1 MKRTIKILI
10 FALGLFLII
19 LPAFAGADFGG
30 FSGDSDYG
38 GSWDS
43 GSDWGSSSWDS
54 GSDWSSSSWDSDY
67 SSGSYY
73 DDDSDVSGID
83 IGISLAV
90 MAAIVVLGLI
100 FDVSEKRK
108 KKKQY
113 GAGRPQS
120 AQGRPQG
127 AQRTPNSRLQPIGD
141 LTITDP
147 NFDANAMQEKISNLY
162 VQMQNCWTD
171 KNIESLRPYFTDA
184 LFTQM
189 ERQLNGLK
197 NQGLTN
203 YVDRIAVLGVN
214 LRGFY
219 KQGDKE
225 HLIVELRT
233 RIVDYTVQDSNNKLV
248 SGDRNRE
255 KFMTYE
261 WDMCRTSG
269 SVTSKEGVMHSVS
282 CPGCGAP
289 LSINTTAKCPYCG
302 RVVTLDEH
310 DWALCAIKGI
320 AQSTR

>member
-19 LPAFAGADFGG
+19 LPAFAGADFGD

-38 GSWDS
+38 G
-43 GSDWGSSSWDS
+43 SWDS

-108 KKKQY
+108 KKKQ
-113 GAGRPQS
+113 QNK
-120 AQGRPQG
+120 PQG
-127 AQRTPNSRLQPIGD
+127 AQRTPDSRLQPLGD
-141 LTITDP
+141 LAVTDP
-147 NFDANAMQEKISNLY
+147 SFDANAMQEKISNLY

-233 RIVDYTVQDSNNKLV
+233 RIVDYTVQDSNNKLI

-261 WDMCRTSG
+261 WDMCRTAG

>member
-1 MKRTIKILI
+1 MKWTAKILVFVLCI
-10 FALGLFLII
+10 LLMM
-19 LPAFAGADFGG
+19 LPAFAGADFGD

-38 GSWDS
+38 G
-43 GSDWGSSSWDS
+43 SWDS

-90 MAAIVVLGLI
+90 MAAIVVLSLI

-108 KKKQY
+108 KKKQH
-113 GAGRPQS
+113 G

-127 AQRTPNSRLQPIGD
+127 AQRTPDSRLQPLGD
-141 LTITDP
+141 LAVTDP
-147 NFDANAMQEKISNLY
+147 SFDANAMQEKISNLY

-184 LFTQM
+184 FFTQM

-197 NQGLTN
+197 SRGLTN
-203 YVDRIAVLGVN
+203 HVDRIAVLGVN

-219 KQGDKE
+219 KQGGDE

-233 RIVDYTVQDSNNKLV
+233 RIVDYTVQDTDKKLV

-261 WDMCRTSG
+261 WDMCRAEG
-269 SVTSKEGVMHSVS
+269 SVTTREGAMQSVS

-320 AQSTR
+320 SQTTR

>member
-1 MKRTIKILI
+1 
-10 FALGLFLII
+10 
-19 LPAFAGADFGG
+19 
-30 FSGDSDYG
+30 
-38 GSWDS
+38 
-43 GSDWGSSSWDS
+43 
-54 GSDWSSSSWDSDY
+54 
-67 SSGSYY
+67 
-73 DDDSDVSGID
+73 
-83 IGISLAV
+83 

-100 FDVSEKRK
+100 IDVSEKRK

-127 AQRTPNSRLQPIGD
+127 AQRTPDSRLQPLGD
-141 LTITDP
+141 LAVTDP
-147 NFDANAMQEKISNLY
+147 SFDANAMQEKISNLY

-184 LFTQM
+184 FFTQM

-197 NQGLTN
+197 SRGLTN
-203 YVDRIAVLGVN
+203 HVDRIAVLGVN

-219 KQGDKE
+219 KQGGDE

-233 RIVDYTVQDSNNKLV
+233 RIVDYTVQDSDKKLV

-261 WDMCRTSG
+261 WDMCRAEG
-269 SVTSKEGVMHSVS
+269 SVTTKEGAMQSVS

-320 AQSTR
+320 SQTTR

>member
-38 GSWDS
+38 G
-43 GSDWGSSSWDS
+43 GWDS

-108 KKKQY
+108 KKKQ
-113 GAGRPQS
+113 QNK
-120 AQGRPQG
+120 PQG
-127 AQRTPNSRLQPIGD
+127 AQRTPDSRLQPLGD
-141 LTITDP
+141 LAVTDP
-147 NFDANAMQEKISNLY
+147 SFDANAMQEKISNLY

-219 KQGDKE
+219 RQGDKE

-261 WDMCRTSG
+261 WDMCRTAG

>member
-1 MKRTIKILI
+1 MKWTAKILVFVLCI
-10 FALGLFLII
+10 LLMA
-19 LPAFAGADFGG
+19 LPAFAGADFGD

-38 GSWDS
+38 G
-43 GSDWGSSSWDS
+43 SWDS

-127 AQRTPNSRLQPIGD
+127 AQRTPDSRLQPLGD
-141 LTITDP
+141 LAITDP

-184 LFTQM
+184 FFTQM

-197 NQGLTN
+197 SRGLTN
-203 YVDRIAVLGVN
+203 HVDRIAVLGVN

-233 RIVDYTVQDSNNKLV
+233 RIVDYTVQDSNNKLI
-248 SGDRNRE
+248 SGNRNRE

-261 WDMCRTSG
+261 WDMCRTAG

>member
-1 MKRTIKILI
+1 MKWTAKILVFVLCI
-10 FALGLFLII
+10 LLMA
-19 LPAFAGADFGG
+19 LPAFAGADFGD

-38 GSWDS
+38 G
-43 GSDWGSSSWDS
+43 SWDS

-90 MAAIVVLGLI
+90 MAAIVVLSLI

-108 KKKQY
+108 KKKQH
-113 GAGRPQS
+113 G

-127 AQRTPNSRLQPIGD
+127 AQRTPDSRLQPLGD
-141 LTITDP
+141 LAVTDP
-147 NFDANAMQEKISNLY
+147 SFDANAMQEKISNLY

-184 LFTQM
+184 FFTQM

-197 NQGLTN
+197 SRGLTN
-203 YVDRIAVLGVN
+203 HVDRIAVLGVN

-219 KQGDKE
+219 KQGGDE

-233 RIVDYTVQDSNNKLV
+233 RIVDYTVQDSDKKLV

-261 WDMCRTSG
+261 WDMCRAEG
-269 SVTSKEGVMHSVS
+269 SVTTREGAMQSVS

-320 AQSTR
+320 SQTTR

>member
-1 MKRTIKILI
+1 MKWTAKILVFVLCI
-10 FALGLFLII
+10 LLMM
-19 LPAFAGADFGG
+19 LPAFAGADFGD

-38 GSWDS
+38 G
-43 GSDWGSSSWDS
+43 
-54 GSDWSSSSWDSDY
+54 SWDSDY

-83 IGISLAV
+83 IGIGLAV
-90 MAAIVVLGLI
+90 MAVIVVLGLI
-100 FDVSEKRK
+100 FDVSEKK

-120 AQGRPQG
+120 AQGRPHG
-127 AQRTPNSRLQPIGD
+127 AQRTPDSRLQPLGD
-141 LTITDP
+141 LAVTDP
-147 NFDANAMQEKISNLY
+147 SFDANAMQEKISNLY

-184 LFTQM
+184 FFTQM

-197 NQGLTN
+197 SRGLTN
-203 YVDRIAVLGVN
+203 HVDRIAVLGVN

-219 KQGDKE
+219 KQGGDE

-233 RIVDYTVQDSNNKLV
+233 RIVDYTVQDSDKKLV

-261 WDMCRTSG
+261 WDMCRAEG
-269 SVTSKEGVMHSVS
+269 SVTTREGAMQSVS

-320 AQSTR
+320 SQTTR

>member
-1 MKRTIKILI
+1 MKWTAKILVFVLCI
-10 FALGLFLII
+10 LLMA
-19 LPAFAGADFGG
+19 LPAFAGADFGD

-38 GSWDS
+38 G
-43 GSDWGSSSWDS
+43 SWDS

-90 MAAIVVLGLI
+90 MAAIVVLSLI

-108 KKKQY
+108 KKKQ
-113 GAGRPQS
+113 QNK
-120 AQGRPQG
+120 PQG
-127 AQRTPNSRLQPIGD
+127 AQRTPDSRLQPLGD
-141 LTITDP
+141 LAVTDP
-147 NFDANAMQEKISNLY
+147 SFDANAMQEKISNLY

-184 LFTQM
+184 FFTQM

-197 NQGLTN
+197 SRGLTN
-203 YVDRIAVLGVN
+203 HVDRIAVLGVN

-219 KQGDKE
+219 KQGGDE

-233 RIVDYTVQDSNNKLV
+233 RIVDYTVQDSDKKLV

-261 WDMCRTSG
+261 WDMCRAEG
-269 SVTSKEGVMHSVS
+269 SVTTREGAMQSIS

-320 AQSTR
+320 SQTTR

>member
-108 KKKQY
+108 KKKQ
-113 GAGRPQS
+113 QNK
-120 AQGRPQG
+120 PQG
-127 AQRTPNSRLQPIGD
+127 AQRTPDSRLQPLGD
-141 LTITDP
+141 LAVTDP
-147 NFDANAMQEKISNLY
+147 SFDANAMQEKISNLY

-233 RIVDYTVQDSNNKLV
+233 RIVDYTVQDSNNKLI

-261 WDMCRTSG
+261 WDMCRTAG

>member
-1 MKRTIKILI
+1 MKWTAKILVFVLCI
-10 FALGLFLII
+10 LLMA
-19 LPAFAGADFGG
+19 LPAFAGADFGD

-38 GSWDS
+38 G
-43 GSDWGSSSWDS
+43 SWDS

-233 RIVDYTVQDSNNKLV
+233 RIVDYTVQDSNNKLI

-261 WDMCRTSG
+261 WDMCRTAG

>member
-38 GSWDS
+38 G
-43 GSDWGSSSWDS
+43 SWDS

-108 KKKQY
+108 KKKQ
-113 GAGRPQS
+113 QNK
-120 AQGRPQG
+120 PQG
-127 AQRTPNSRLQPIGD
+127 AQRTPDSRLQPLGD
-141 LTITDP
+141 LAVTDP
-147 NFDANAMQEKISNLY
+147 SFDANAMQEKISNLY

-184 LFTQM
+184 FFTQM

-233 RIVDYTVQDSNNKLV
+233 RIVDYTVQDSNNKLI

-261 WDMCRTSG
+261 WDMCRTAG

>member
-1 MKRTIKILI
+1 MKWTAKILVFVLCI
-10 FALGLFLII
+10 LLMM
-19 LPAFAGADFGG
+19 LPAFAGADFGD

-38 GSWDS
+38 G
-43 GSDWGSSSWDS
+43 SWDS

-90 MAAIVVLGLI
+90 MAAIVVLSLI

-108 KKKQY
+108 KKKQH
-113 GAGRPQS
+113 G

-127 AQRTPNSRLQPIGD
+127 AQRTPDSRLQPLGD
-141 LTITDP
+141 LAVTDP
-147 NFDANAMQEKISNLY
+147 SFDANAMQEKISNLY

-184 LFTQM
+184 FFTQM

-197 NQGLTN
+197 SRGLTN
-203 YVDRIAVLGVN
+203 HVDRIAVLGVN

-219 KQGDKE
+219 KQGGDE

-233 RIVDYTVQDSNNKLV
+233 RIVDYTVQDSDKKLV

-261 WDMCRTSG
+261 WDMCRAEG
-269 SVTSKEGVMHSVS
+269 SVTTREGAMQSVS

-289 LSINTTAKCPYCG
+289 LHGKVPVLWPCG
-302 RVVTLDEH
+302 N
-310 DWALCAIKGI
+310 A
-320 AQSTR
+320 

>member
-38 GSWDS
+38 G
-43 GSDWGSSSWDS
+43 SWDS

-127 AQRTPNSRLQPIGD
+127 AQRTPDSRLQPLGD
-141 LTITDP
+141 LAVTDP
-147 NFDANAMQEKISNLY
+147 SFDANAMQEKISNLY

-184 LFTQM
+184 FFTQM

-197 NQGLTN
+197 SRGLTN
-203 YVDRIAVLGVN
+203 HVDSIAVLGVN

-219 KQGDKE
+219 KQGGDE

-233 RIVDYTVQDSNNKLV
+233 RIVDYTVQDSDKKLV

-261 WDMCRTSG
+261 WDMCRAEG
-269 SVTSKEGVMHSVS
+269 SVTTKAGAMQSVS

-320 AQSTR
+320 SQTTR

>member
-1 MKRTIKILI
+1 MKWTAKILVFVLCI
-10 FALGLFLII
+10 LLMA
-19 LPAFAGADFGG
+19 LPAFAGADFGD

-38 GSWDS
+38 G
-43 GSDWGSSSWDS
+43 SWDS

-100 FDVSEKRK
+100 IDVSEKRK
-108 KKKQY
+108 KKKQ
-113 GAGRPQS
+113 QNK
-120 AQGRPQG
+120 PQG
-127 AQRTPNSRLQPIGD
+127 AQRTPDSRLQPLGD
-141 LTITDP
+141 LAVTDP
-147 NFDANAMQEKISNLY
+147 SFDANAMQEKISNLY

-184 LFTQM
+184 FFTQM

-197 NQGLTN
+197 SRGLTN
-203 YVDRIAVLGVN
+203 HVDRIAVLGVN

-219 KQGDKE
+219 KQGGDE

-233 RIVDYTVQDSNNKLV
+233 RIVDYTVQDSDKKLV

-261 WDMCRTSG
+261 WDMCRAEG
-269 SVTSKEGVMHSVS
+269 SVTTREGAMQSVS

-320 AQSTR
+320 SQTTR

>member
-1 MKRTIKILI
+1 MKWTAKILVFVLCI
-10 FALGLFLII
+10 LLMA
-19 LPAFAGADFGG
+19 LPAFAGADFGD

-38 GSWDS
+38 G
-43 GSDWGSSSWDS
+43 SWDS

-108 KKKQY
+108 KKKQ
-113 GAGRPQS
+113 QNK
-120 AQGRPQG
+120 PQG
-127 AQRTPNSRLQPIGD
+127 AQRTPDSRLQPLGD
-141 LTITDP
+141 LAVTDP
-147 NFDANAMQEKISNLY
+147 SFDANAMQEKISNLY

-184 LFTQM
+184 FFTQM

-197 NQGLTN
+197 SRGLTN
-203 YVDRIAVLGVN
+203 HVDRIAVLGVN

-233 RIVDYTVQDSNNKLV
+233 RIVDYTVQDSNNKLI

-261 WDMCRTSG
+261 WDMCRTAG

>member
-1 MKRTIKILI
+1 MKWTAKILVFVLCI
-10 FALGLFLII
+10 LLMA
-19 LPAFAGADFGG
+19 LPAFAGADFGD

-38 GSWDS
+38 G
-43 GSDWGSSSWDS
+43 SWDS

-90 MAAIVVLGLI
+90 MAAIVVLSLI

-108 KKKQY
+108 KKKQH
-113 GAGRPQS
+113 G

-127 AQRTPNSRLQPIGD
+127 AQRTPDSRLQPLGD
-141 LTITDP
+141 LAVTDP
-147 NFDANAMQEKISNLY
+147 SFDANAMQEKISNLY

-184 LFTQM
+184 FFTQM

-197 NQGLTN
+197 SRGLTN
-203 YVDRIAVLGVN
+203 HVDRIAVLGVN

-219 KQGDKE
+219 KRGGDE

-233 RIVDYTVQDSNNKLV
+233 RIVDYTVQDSDKKLV

-261 WDMCRTSG
+261 WDMCRAEG
-269 SVTSKEGVMHSVS
+269 SVTTREGAMQSVS

-320 AQSTR
+320 SQTTR

>member
-1 MKRTIKILI
+1 MKWTAKILVFVLCI
-10 FALGLFLII
+10 LLMA
-19 LPAFAGADFGG
+19 LPAFAGADFGD

-38 GSWDS
+38 G
-43 GSDWGSSSWDS
+43 SWDS

-127 AQRTPNSRLQPIGD
+127 AQRTPDSRLQPLGD

-147 NFDANAMQEKISNLY
+147 SFDANAMQEKISNLY

-233 RIVDYTVQDSNNKLV
+233 RIVDYTVQDSNNKLI

-261 WDMCRTSG
+261 WDMCRTAG

>member
-1 MKRTIKILI
+1 MKWTAKILVFVLCI
-10 FALGLFLII
+10 LLMA
-19 LPAFAGADFGG
+19 LPAFAGADFGD

-38 GSWDS
+38 G
-43 GSDWGSSSWDS
+43 SWDS

-90 MAAIVVLGLI
+90 MAAIVVLSLI

-108 KKKQY
+108 KKKQH
-113 GAGRPQS
+113 G

-127 AQRTPNSRLQPIGD
+127 AQRTPDSRLQPIGD
-141 LTITDP
+141 LAVTDP
-147 NFDANAMQEKISNLY
+147 SFDANAMQEKISNLY

-184 LFTQM
+184 FFTQM

-197 NQGLTN
+197 SRGLTN
-203 YVDRIAVLGVN
+203 HVDRIAVLGVN

-219 KQGDKE
+219 KQGGDE

-233 RIVDYTVQDSNNKLV
+233 RIVDYTVQDSDKKLV

-261 WDMCRTSG
+261 WDMCRAEG
-269 SVTSKEGVMHSVS
+269 SVTTREGAMQSVS

-320 AQSTR
+320 SQTTR

>member
-19 LPAFAGADFGG
+19 LPAFAGADFGD

-38 GSWDS
+38 G
-43 GSDWGSSSWDS
+43 GWDS

-108 KKKQY
+108 KKKQ
-113 GAGRPQS
+113 QNK
-120 AQGRPQG
+120 PQG
-127 AQRTPNSRLQPIGD
+127 AQRTPDSRLQPLGD
-141 LTITDP
+141 LAVTDP
-147 NFDANAMQEKISNLY
+147 SFDANAMQEKISNLY

-233 RIVDYTVQDSNNKLV
+233 RIVDYTVQDSNNKLI

-261 WDMCRTSG
+261 WDMCRTAG

>member
-19 LPAFAGADFGG
+19 LPAFARADFGG

-38 GSWDS
+38 GGWDS
-43 GSDWGSSSWDS
+43 GSAWGRASWAT
-54 GSDWSSSSWDSDY
+54 DY

-127 AQRTPNSRLQPIGD
+127 AQRTPDSRLQPLGD
-141 LTITDP
+141 LAVTDP
-147 NFDANAMQEKISNLY
+147 SFDANAMQEKISNLY

-233 RIVDYTVQDSNNKLV
+233 RIVDYTVQDSNNKLI

-261 WDMCRTSG
+261 WDMCRTAG

-320 AQSTR
+320 SQTTR

>member
-38 GSWDS
+38 G
-43 GSDWGSSSWDS
+43 GWDS

-108 KKKQY
+108 KKKQ
-113 GAGRPQS
+113 QNK
-120 AQGRPQG
+120 PQG
-127 AQRTPNSRLQPIGD
+127 AQRTPDSRLQPLGD
-141 LTITDP
+141 LAVTDP
-147 NFDANAMQEKISNLY
+147 SFDANAMQEKISNLY

-233 RIVDYTVQDSNNKLV
+233 RIVDYTVQDSNNKLI

-255 KFMTYE
+255 KFMTCE
-261 WDMCRTSG
+261 WDMCRTAG

>member
-1 MKRTIKILI
+1 MKRTIKILVFVLCI
-10 FALGLFLII
+10 LLMA
-19 LPAFAGADFGG
+19 LPAFAGADFGD

-38 GSWDS
+38 G
-43 GSDWGSSSWDS
+43 SWDS

-127 AQRTPNSRLQPIGD
+127 AQRTPDSRLQPLGD
-141 LTITDP
+141 LAVTDP
-147 NFDANAMQEKISNLY
+147 SFDANAMQEKISNLY

-233 RIVDYTVQDSNNKLV
+233 RIVDYTVQDSNNKLI

-261 WDMCRTSG
+261 WDMCRTAG

>member
-1 MKRTIKILI
+1 MKWTAKILVFVLCI
-10 FALGLFLII
+10 LLMA

-38 GSWDS
+38 G
-43 GSDWGSSSWDS
+43 GWDS

-73 DDDSDVSGID
+73 DDDSYVSGID

-90 MAAIVVLGLI
+90 MASIVVLGLI

-113 GAGRPQS
+113 GA
-120 AQGRPQG
+120 QGRHQG
-127 AQRTPNSRLQPIGD
+127 AQRTPDSRLQPLGD
-141 LTITDP
+141 LAVTDP
-147 NFDANAMQEKISNLY
+147 SFDANAMQEKISNLY

-219 KQGDKE
+219 RQGDKE

-233 RIVDYTVQDSNNKLV
+233 RIVDYTVQDSNNKLI

-261 WDMCRTSG
+261 WDMCRTAG

>member
-1 MKRTIKILI
+1 MKWTAKILV
-10 FALGLFLII
+10 FVLSLLLMM
-19 LPAFAGADFGG
+19 LPAFAGADFGD

-38 GSWDS
+38 G
-43 GSDWGSSSWDS
+43 SWDS

-100 FDVSEKRK
+100 IDVSEKRK
-108 KKKQY
+108 KKKQ
-113 GAGRPQS
+113 QNK
-120 AQGRPQG
+120 PQG
-127 AQRTPNSRLQPIGD
+127 AQRTPDSRLQPLGD
-141 LTITDP
+141 LAVTDP
-147 NFDANAMQEKISNLY
+147 SFDANAMQEKISNLY

-184 LFTQM
+184 FFTQM

-197 NQGLTN
+197 SRGLTN
-203 YVDRIAVLGVN
+203 HVDRIAVLGVN

-219 KQGDKE
+219 KQGGDE

-233 RIVDYTVQDSNNKLV
+233 RIVDYTVQDSDKKLV

-261 WDMCRTSG
+261 WDMCRAEG
-269 SVTSKEGVMHSVS
+269 SVTTREGAMQSVS

-320 AQSTR
+320 SQTTR

>member
-19 LPAFAGADFGG
+19 LPAFAGADFGD

-38 GSWDS
+38 G
-43 GSDWGSSSWDS
+43 SWDS

-108 KKKQY
+108 KKKQ
-113 GAGRPQS
+113 QNK
-120 AQGRPQG
+120 PQG
-127 AQRTPNSRLQPIGD
+127 AQRTPDSRLQPLGD
-141 LTITDP
+141 LAVTDP
-147 NFDANAMQEKISNLY
+147 SFDANAMQEKISNLY

-219 KQGDKE
+219 RQGDKE

-261 WDMCRTSG
+261 WDMCRAEG
-269 SVTSKEGVMHSVS
+269 SVTTREGAMQSVS

-320 AQSTR
+320 SQTTR

>member
-38 GSWDS
+38 G
-43 GSDWGSSSWDS
+43 GWDS

-113 GAGRPQS
+113 GAQGRPQG

-127 AQRTPNSRLQPIGD
+127 AQRTPDSRLQPLGD
-141 LTITDP
+141 LAVTDP
-147 NFDANAMQEKISNLY
+147 SFDANAMQEKISNLY

-219 KQGDKE
+219 RQGDKE

-233 RIVDYTVQDSNNKLV
+233 RIVDYTVQDSNNKLI

-261 WDMCRTSG
+261 WDMCRTAG

>member
-1 MKRTIKILI
+1 MKWTAKILVFVLCI
-10 FALGLFLII
+10 LLMM
-19 LPAFAGADFGG
+19 LPAFAGADFGD

-38 GSWDS
+38 G
-43 GSDWGSSSWDS
+43 SWDS

-90 MAAIVVLGLI
+90 MAAIVVLSLI

-108 KKKQY
+108 KKKQH
-113 GAGRPQS
+113 GAH
-120 AQGRPQG
+120 GRPQG
-127 AQRTPNSRLQPIGD
+127 AQRTPDSRLQPLGD
-141 LTITDP
+141 LAVTDP
-147 NFDANAMQEKISNLY
+147 SFDANAMQEKISNLY

-184 LFTQM
+184 FFTQM

-197 NQGLTN
+197 SRGLTN
-203 YVDRIAVLGVN
+203 HVDRIAVLGVN

-219 KQGDKE
+219 KQGGDE

-233 RIVDYTVQDSNNKLV
+233 RIVDYTVQDSDKKLV

-261 WDMCRTSG
+261 WDMCRAEG
-269 SVTSKEGVMHSVS
+269 SVTTREGAMQSVS

-320 AQSTR
+320 SQTTR

>member
-38 GSWDS
+38 G
-43 GSDWGSSSWDS
+43 SWDS

-108 KKKQY
+108 KKKQ
-113 GAGRPQS
+113 QNK
-120 AQGRPQG
+120 PQG
-127 AQRTPNSRLQPIGD
+127 AQRTPDSRLQPLGD
-141 LTITDP
+141 LAVTDP
-147 NFDANAMQEKISNLY
+147 SFDANAMQEKISNLY

-184 LFTQM
+184 FFTQM

-197 NQGLTN
+197 SRGLTN
-203 YVDRIAVLGVN
+203 HVDRIAVLGVN

-219 KQGDKE
+219 KQGGDE

-233 RIVDYTVQDSNNKLV
+233 RIVDYTVQDSDKKLV

-261 WDMCRTSG
+261 WDMCRTAG

-320 AQSTR
+320 SQTTR

>member
-38 GSWDS
+38 G
-43 GSDWGSSSWDS
+43 GWDS

-108 KKKQY
+108 KKKQ
-113 GAGRPQS
+113 QNK
-120 AQGRPQG
+120 PQG
-127 AQRTPNSRLQPIGD
+127 AQRTPDSRLQPLGD
-141 LTITDP
+141 LAVTDP
-147 NFDANAMQEKISNLY
+147 SFDANAMQEKISNLY

-197 NQGLTN
+197 SRGLTN
-203 YVDRIAVLGVN
+203 HVDRIAVLGVN

-233 RIVDYTVQDSNNKLV
+233 RIVDYTVQDSNNKLI

-261 WDMCRTSG
+261 WDMCRAEG
-269 SVTSKEGVMHSVS
+269 SVTTREGAMQSVS

>member
-1 MKRTIKILI
+1 MKWTAKILVFVLCI
-10 FALGLFLII
+10 LLMA
-19 LPAFAGADFGG
+19 LPAFAGADFGD

-38 GSWDS
+38 G
-43 GSDWGSSSWDS
+43 SWDS

-113 GAGRPQS
+113 GA
-120 AQGRPQG
+120 QGRPQG
-127 AQRTPNSRLQPIGD
+127 AQRTPDSRLQPLGD
-141 LTITDP
+141 LAVTDP
-147 NFDANAMQEKISNLY
+147 SFDANAMQEKISNLY

-184 LFTQM
+184 FFTQM

-197 NQGLTN
+197 SRGLTN
-203 YVDRIAVLGVN
+203 HVDRIAVLGVN

-219 KQGDKE
+219 KQGGDE

-233 RIVDYTVQDSNNKLV
+233 RIVDYTVQDSDKKLV

-261 WDMCRTSG
+261 W
-269 SVTSKEGVMHSVS
+269 VTTREGAMQSVS

-320 AQSTR
+320 SQTTR

>member
-1 MKRTIKILI
+1 MKWTAKILV
-10 FALGLFLII
+10 FALCILLMA
-19 LPAFAGADFGG
+19 LPAFAGADFGD

-38 GSWDS
+38 G
-43 GSDWGSSSWDS
+43 SWDS

-90 MAAIVVLGLI
+90 MAAIVVLSLI

-108 KKKQY
+108 KKKQH
-113 GAGRPQS
+113 G

-127 AQRTPNSRLQPIGD
+127 AQRTPDSRLQPLGD
-141 LTITDP
+141 LAVTDP
-147 NFDANAMQEKISNLY
+147 SFDANAMQEKISNLY

-184 LFTQM
+184 FFTQM

-197 NQGLTN
+197 SRGLTN
-203 YVDRIAVLGVN
+203 HVDRIAVLGVN

-219 KQGDKE
+219 KQGGDE

-233 RIVDYTVQDSNNKLV
+233 RIVDYTVQDSDKKLV

-261 WDMCRTSG
+261 WDMCRAEG
-269 SVTSKEGVMHSVS
+269 SVTTREGAMQSVS

-320 AQSTR
+320 SQTTR

>member
-43 GSDWGSSSWDS
+43 GSDW
-54 GSDWSSSSWDSDY
+54 SSSSWDSDY

-83 IGISLAV
+83 IGISLAI

-100 FDVSEKRK
+100 FDVSENRK

-113 GAGRPQS
+113 G

-127 AQRTPNSRLQPIGD
+127 AQRTPDSRLQPLGD
-141 LTITDP
+141 LAVTDP
-147 NFDANAMQEKISNLY
+147 SFDANAMQEKISNLY

-219 KQGDKE
+219 RQGDKE

-233 RIVDYTVQDSNNKLV
+233 RIVDYTVQDSNNKLI

-261 WDMCRTSG
+261 WDMCRAEG
-269 SVTSKEGVMHSVS
+269 SVTTREGAMQSVS

-289 LSINTTAKCPYCG
+289 LDVNASARCPYCG
-302 RVVTLDEH
+302 TVIQQQAQ
-310 DWALCAIKGI
+310 DWVISAIRGI
-320 AQSTR
+320 RQETV

>member
-1 MKRTIKILI
+1 MKWTAKILVFVLCI
-10 FALGLFLII
+10 LLMA
-19 LPAFAGADFGG
+19 LPAFAGADFGD
-30 FSGDSDYG
+30 FRGDSDYG
-38 GSWDS
+38 G
-43 GSDWGSSSWDS
+43 SWDS

-108 KKKQY
+108 KKKQ
-113 GAGRPQS
+113 QNK
-120 AQGRPQG
+120 PQG
-127 AQRTPNSRLQPIGD
+127 AQRTPDSRLQPLGD
-141 LTITDP
+141 LAVTDP
-147 NFDANAMQEKISNLY
+147 SFDANAMQEKISNLY

-233 RIVDYTVQDSNNKLV
+233 RIVDYTVQDSNNKLI

-261 WDMCRTSG
+261 WDMCRTAG

>member
-1 MKRTIKILI
+1 MPL
-10 FALGLFLII
+10 
-19 LPAFAGADFGG
+19 
-30 FSGDSDYG
+30 
-38 GSWDS
+38 
-43 GSDWGSSSWDS
+43 
-54 GSDWSSSSWDSDY
+54 
-67 SSGSYY
+67 
-73 DDDSDVSGID
+73 
-83 IGISLAV
+83 
-90 MAAIVVLGLI
+90 
-100 FDVSEKRK
+100 
-108 KKKQY
+108 
-113 GAGRPQS
+113 
-120 AQGRPQG
+120 
-127 AQRTPNSRLQPIGD
+127 
-141 LTITDP
+141 TDP
-147 NFDANAMQEKISNLY
+147 SFDANAMQEKISNLY

-184 LFTQM
+184 FFTQM

-197 NQGLTN
+197 SRGLTN

-219 KQGDKE
+219 KQGGDE

-233 RIVDYTVQDSNNKLV
+233 RIVDYTVQDSDKKLV

-261 WDMCRTSG
+261 WDMCRAEG
-269 SVTSKEGVMHSVS
+269 SVTTREGAMQSVS

-320 AQSTR
+320 SQTTR

>member
-1 MKRTIKILI
+1 MKWTAKILVFVLCI
-10 FALGLFLII
+10 LLMM
-19 LPAFAGADFGG
+19 LPAFAGADFGD

-38 GSWDS
+38 G
-43 GSDWGSSSWDS
+43 
-54 GSDWSSSSWDSDY
+54 SWDSDY

-127 AQRTPNSRLQPIGD
+127 AQRTPDSRLQPLGD
-141 LTITDP
+141 LAVTDP
-147 NFDANAMQEKISNLY
+147 SFDANAMQEKISNLY

-184 LFTQM
+184 FFTQM

-197 NQGLTN
+197 SRGLTN
-203 YVDRIAVLGVN
+203 HVDRIAVLGVN

-219 KQGDKE
+219 KQGGDE

-233 RIVDYTVQDSNNKLV
+233 RIVDYTVQDSDKKLV

-261 WDMCRTSG
+261 WDMCRAEG
-269 SVTSKEGVMHSVS
+269 SVTTREGAMQSVS

-320 AQSTR
+320 SQTTR

>member
-1 MKRTIKILI
+1 MKWTAKILVFVLCI
-10 FALGLFLII
+10 LLMA
-19 LPAFAGADFGG
+19 LPAFAGADFGD

-38 GSWDS
+38 G
-43 GSDWGSSSWDS
+43 SWDS

-120 AQGRPQG
+120 AQGKPQG
-127 AQRTPNSRLQPIGD
+127 AQRTPDSRLQPLDD
-141 LTITDP
+141 LAVTDP
-147 NFDANAMQEKISNLY
+147 SFDANAMQEKISNLY

-184 LFTQM
+184 FFTQM

-197 NQGLTN
+197 SRGLTN
-203 YVDRIAVLGVN
+203 HVDRIAVLGVN

-233 RIVDYTVQDSNNKLV
+233 RIVDYTVQDSNNKLI

-261 WDMCRTSG
+261 WDMCRTAG

>member
-1 MKRTIKILI
+1 MKWTAKILVFVLCI
-10 FALGLFLII
+10 LLMA
-19 LPAFAGADFGG
+19 LPAFAGADFGD

-38 GSWDS
+38 G
-43 GSDWGSSSWDS
+43 SWDS

-108 KKKQY
+108 KKKQ
-113 GAGRPQS
+113 QNK
-120 AQGRPQG
+120 PQG
-127 AQRTPNSRLQPIGD
+127 AQRTPDSRLQPLGD
-141 LTITDP
+141 LAVTDP
-147 NFDANAMQEKISNLY
+147 SFDANAMQEKISNLY

-184 LFTQM
+184 FFTQM

-197 NQGLTN
+197 SRGFTN
-203 YVDRIAVLGVN
+203 HVDRIAVLGVN

-233 RIVDYTVQDSNNKLV
+233 RIVDYTVQDSNNKLI

-261 WDMCRTSG
+261 WDMCRTAG

>member
-10 FALGLFLII
+10 FALCLLLMM
-19 LPAFAGADFGG
+19 LPAFAGADFGD

-38 GSWDS
+38 GDWDS
-43 GSDWGSSSWDS
+43 GSDWDY
-54 GSDWSSSSWDSDY
+54 SSWDSDN
-67 SSGSYY
+67 SSDSYY
-73 DDDSDVSGID
+73 YGDSDSGDGDITITIAAVVIILIVSI
-83 IGISLAV
+83 ISDAV
-90 MAAIVVLGLI
+90 QRA
-100 FDVSEKRK
+100 K
-108 KKKQY
+108 KKKQ
-113 GAGRPQS
+113 QNK
-120 AQGRPQG
+120 PQG
-127 AQRTPNSRLQPIGD
+127 AQRTPDSRLQPIGD
-141 LTITDP
+141 LAATDP

-171 KNIESLRPYFTDA
+171 RNIESLRPYFTDA
-184 LFTQM
+184 FFTQM

-197 NQGLTN
+197 SKGLTN
-203 YVDRIAVLGVN
+203 HVDRIAVLGVN

-219 KQGDKE
+219 KQGGEE

-233 RIVDYTVQDSNNKLV
+233 RIVDYTVQDSDSKLV

-261 WDMCRTSG
+261 WDMSRAEGT
-269 SVTSKEGVMHSVS
+269 VTCKEGTMHSVS

-320 AQSTR
+320 SQTTR

>member
-1 MKRTIKILI
+1 MKWTAKILVFVLCI
-10 FALGLFLII
+10 LLMM
-19 LPAFAGADFGG
+19 LPAFAGADFGD

-38 GSWDS
+38 G
-43 GSDWGSSSWDS
+43 SWDS

-90 MAAIVVLGLI
+90 MAAIVVLSLI

-108 KKKQY
+108 KKKQH
-113 GAGRPQS
+113 G

-127 AQRTPNSRLQPIGD
+127 AQRTPDSRLQPLGD
-141 LTITDP
+141 LAVTDP
-147 NFDANAMQEKISNLY
+147 SFDANAMQEKISNLY

-184 LFTQM
+184 FFTQM

-197 NQGLTN
+197 SRGLTN
-203 YVDRIAVLGVN
+203 HVDRIAVLGVN

-219 KQGDKE
+219 KQGGDE

-233 RIVDYTVQDSNNKLV
+233 RIVDYTVQDSDKKLV
-248 SGDRNRE
+248 SGDRNR
-255 KFMTYE
+255 
-261 WDMCRTSG
+261 
-269 SVTSKEGVMHSVS
+269 
-282 CPGCGAP
+282 
-289 LSINTTAKCPYCG
+289 
-302 RVVTLDEH
+302 
-310 DWALCAIKGI
+310 
-320 AQSTR
+320 